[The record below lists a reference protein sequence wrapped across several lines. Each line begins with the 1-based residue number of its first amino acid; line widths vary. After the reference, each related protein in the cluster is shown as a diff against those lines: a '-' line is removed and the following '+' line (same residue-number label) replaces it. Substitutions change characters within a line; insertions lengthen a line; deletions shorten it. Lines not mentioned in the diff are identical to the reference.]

1 MQDMRE
7 EARLLEEVRIR
18 VENAIRATADL
29 ILHIVNECLRRRLS
43 RIGIDLTRDD
53 VEEEL
58 QKERDMVLMAQ
69 QRLEEIVT
77 QVRDQIGKDRAAK
90 ERLER
95 EWSDKMEA
103 FRIDD
108 LNGRLRPGDPTLLN
122 YHGVARF
129 QEGSV
134 IKMLLYSPN
143 DFILSPFPSFETRLN
158 LSDVPFFH

>member
-1 MQDMRE
+1 MRE
-7 EARLLEEVRIR
+7 ETRLLEELRIR
-18 VENAIRATADL
+18 TENAIRATVDL

-69 QRLEEIVT
+69 KRLENIVT
-77 QVRDQIGKDRAAK
+77 QVRDQIGKNRASK

-95 EWSDKMEA
+95 EWSDKIQA

-108 LNGRLRPGDPTLLN
+108 LGSRLRPDNPTLLN
-122 YHGVARF
+122 YAGVARF
-129 QEGSV
+129 QKG
-134 IKMLLYSPN
+134 
-143 DFILSPFPSFETRLN
+143 
-158 LSDVPFFH
+158 